1 MIHRAF
7 TRYVLLAATML
18 LTGCNGC
25 KHGNGSDYDLED
37 DEDEMEVIADHITE
51 EYLNSFGSAD
61 GGHHTFNGNSQP
73 IDITPCDGL
82 HVTAQENAFE
92 HDTEI
97 KITGVS
103 DETYEQLKKQC
114 EEARLNML
122 MAFDVNCGLADNEV
136 MPGVYRVEMDLKKM
150 GVPKELYDELCV
162 CRINDEGKMIEY
174 HSWVKNDKLIYE
186 SAMNSKVVAGLK
198 WFGSW
203 AWKSVAKGKSWLH
216 GAVFIPFAYYL
227 GSTALRQYVLAPFK
241 QYYISNGGRP
251 YIINVKDEF
260 GDFNIVYNQ
269 RLCENGSTTSPYTKD
284 GKDKEEA
291 LDEQL
296 YKVRAKAM
304 AKVNKM
310 VDEAG
315 QAGNPGWFQSQKQ
328 RNEMRASIN
337 FQKVYDELCAEDKVL
352 SSLLSDKYFSVPESV
367 AEMILLEKLANRY
380 LVKVLGFKKMW
391 YTFDIYLS
399 NDQFMK
405 PDPTSVPA
413 AGVTVPLDGWFTFMA
428 VAYSKIVEQ
437 KEMADPLDK
446 KWKNKRTVGT
456 QLNRDRLNA
465 MLVTLCHESFHMQQ
479 YRYMFST
486 LFKKEQ
492 RLCEATAVILE
503 RQFVEWLKKQNELK
517 AERGADVSIT
527 DTDDLFWLA
536 WTLER
541 PIPTNAAGKDI
552 VSMIKTFLGASD
564 PQNTDM
570 GYMLGEFIQY
580 LLDHKNKKVTLLKIF
595 ENYNYSKGF
604 AGMLRDVFG
613 FKNDNEFYE
622 FYERFCKEH
631 LNDIVT
637 KQTASNDALN
647 EGMLDTPK
655 KIDYVTPVYRISN
668 IAMQKTEHK
677 ARPFAIRTYQFVPK
691 FAQDIDMR
699 RKKYNMLLVP
709 SPAVNDSVL
718 KTFLLTPDVKWP
730 KDSLHFREINKD
742 RKKLTPVPANVVML
756 YKPGIYE
763 ETIDDSWWVD
773 AIALFEP
780 EKPSVSYDHV
790 HERLLVMHNMK
801 PCDKLFKRDY
811 VSDLSGLQLV
821 VKDNKTGRKKTD
833 KMTLLAWHKYF
844 DVFLRDMG
852 IDPNGDVDISLS
864 TRWFLYLENGETY
877 YGPASEK
884 VQYTKKGKQ
893 NANENVNEEEEN
905 EEEEGEPIVI
915 IGPEAQ
921 KDGYDVEF
929 DLNNI
934 GTFSLT
940 GDGYD
945 QAQKVKAHLIID
957 SHQFSLTVP
966 KSTFIRKPHKE
977 LEIKYEIDGF
987 SIRGKAVAV
996 KNHQGEMDYYVCDR
1010 HDLTVTGKLHV
1021 KETKTASDGR
1031 KVVDERT
1038 FTYVREPNGSE
1049 KDFIPTDG
1057 KNARINLPIKAGN
1070 WKKGDQ
1076 VQQKT
1081 NCTFTIGGKVRGR

>member
-1 MIHRAF
+1 M
-7 TRYVLLAATML
+7 TNCCLLAIAML
-18 LTGCNGC
+18 LVGCNGC
-25 KHGNGSDYDLED
+25 KNGNGSSDDDLKD
-37 DEDEMEVIADHITE
+37 DDKEESEVIVDHITE
-51 EYLNSFGSAD
+51 EYLNSFGSPD
-61 GGHHTFNGNSQP
+61 DGHHKFNGNSKP
-73 IDITPCDGL
+73 IDITPCEGM

-114 EEARLNML
+114 EEVNTNML
-122 MAFDVNCGLADNEV
+122 MAFDVDCGLADDEI

-150 GVPKELYDELCV
+150 GVPKEMYDELCV
-162 CRINDEGKMIEY
+162 YRIDDEGKMIEY

-186 SAMNSKVVAGLK
+186 SAMNSKVVTGLK
-198 WFGSW
+198 MFGEW
-203 AWKSVAKGKSWLH
+203 LWKQLATPEYWMDGVL
-216 GAVFIPFAYYL
+216 FIPAGYYL
-227 GSTALRQYVLAPFK
+227 GSSFMRELFIKPYQ
-241 QYYISNGGRP
+241 QYYAGNGGRP
-251 YIINVKDEF
+251 YLINVKDEF
-260 GDFNIVYNQ
+260 GDFNIIYNQ

-284 GKDKEEA
+284 GKDKEEM
-291 LDEQL
+291 LNDRFN
-296 YKVRAKAM
+296 KMRGKAM

-315 QAGNPGWFQSQKQ
+315 KVGKDWFQSQMQ
-328 RNEMRASIN
+328 RQKMRESID
-337 FQKVYDELCAEDKVL
+337 FQKEFEKQCEKDSVLNELL
-352 SSLLSDKYFSVPESV
+352 RDKYFSVPESIV
-367 AEMILLEKLANRY
+367 EMILLEKLANRY
-380 LVKVLGFKKMW
+380 LVKVQGFKKMW
-391 YTFDIYLS
+391 YTYDIYLS
-399 NDQFMK
+399 NDKYMK
-405 PDPTSVPA
+405 PDPDSPPA
-413 AGVTVPLDGWFTFMA
+413 SGVTVPFDGWCTFMA

-437 KEMADPLDK
+437 KEMIDPLDV
-446 KWKNKRTVGT
+446 KWPYKRAVGT
-456 QLNRDRLNA
+456 RLMRDQLNS
-465 MLVTLCHESFHMQQ
+465 MLVTLCHETFHMQQ

-486 LFKKEQ
+486 MVTKEQ

-517 AERGADVSIT
+517 AERGVDVSIT

-536 WTLER
+536 WTLEK
-541 PIPTNAAGKDI
+541 PIPINTANKDI
-552 VSMIKTFLGASD
+552 GSIVKTKLGVSD

-595 ENYNYSKGF
+595 ENYDYFKGF
-604 AGMLRDVFG
+604 AGMMRDDFG
-613 FKNDNEFYE
+613 FKDDNEFYE
-622 FYERFCKEH
+622 YYERFCKKH
-631 LNDIVT
+631 LERIVK
-637 KQTASNDALN
+637 KQAMGNAAHS
-647 EGMLDTPK
+647 EGMLDMPQQL
-655 KIDYVTPVYRISN
+655 DYGNTIYRISN
-668 IAMQKTEHK
+668 IAMEKSEHK
-677 ARPFAIRTYQFVPK
+677 ARPFAMRVFQFVPK
-691 FAQDIDMR
+691 MDKGRDNMV

-709 SPAVNDSVL
+709 SAAIDSNTL
-718 KTFLLTPDVKWP
+718 KVFLLTPDQEWP
-730 KDSLHFREINKD
+730 KDSLYFREMNKD
-742 RKKLTPVPANVVML
+742 RNTLEPVASNVAML
-756 YKPGIYE
+756 YKPGIYKH
-763 ETIDDSWWVD
+763 TIDDSWWVD

-780 EKPSVSYDHV
+780 EKPTFSYDETN
-790 HERLLVMHNMK
+790 ERLMVMHHMK
-801 PCDKLFKRDY
+801 PDDKLFKRNY
-811 VSDLSGLQLV
+811 VSDMSSLQLS
-821 VKDNKTGRKKTD
+821 VKDNKTGRKKTYN
-833 KMTLLAWHKYF
+833 MMLLAWNKYF
-844 DVFLRDMG
+844 DVFLRDLG

-864 TRWFLYLENGETY
+864 IRWRLYLENGETY

-893 NANENVNEEEEN
+893 KANEKEDEEEEN

-915 IGPEAQ
+915 TGPEAQ
-921 KDGYDVEF
+921 QDGFNVEI

-1031 KVVDERT
+1031 TVVDERT

-1057 KNARINLPIKAGN
+1057 KSARIHLPIKAGN
-1070 WKKGDQ
+1070 WSKGTQ

-1081 NCTFTIGGKVRGR
+1081 NCTFTISGKICTP